1 MLVSN
6 LHSSK
11 YLVTK
16 SHFEAAEL
24 EWTVFNEVP
33 LTFSVSV
40 AGGLITATKEREM
53 WHKDRAGNDKTLW
66 MFRFY
71 APGDKEPFFWF
82 SNSRDNI
89 GDLEIEYINQKLI
102 ERIGEIE
109 WKEVDGAH

>member
-6 LHSSK
+6 FHSSK